1 MEVFRLLLLV
11 FSLSSGVY
19 TVQSIPGSHADVHIV
34 YLGHNNGLSPSLTSE
49 SHLQLLSRVFTKP
62 DEATEA
68 ILYNYSCG
76 FSGFAALL
84 NSTQASTLSETEGV
98 ISVFRSRM
106 LELHTTRSWDF
117 MGLNLHTQMEQSS
130 QMHLK
135 FGGDVIVGILDTG
148 VWPESESFRDDPHY
162 GPIPSS
168 WRGTCVKG
176 DSFDPA
182 TACNRKLIG
191 ARYYLAGIESELG
204 PLNTTGG
211 EEYRSPRD
219 RVGHGTHTAS
229 TAVGSVAPNAS
240 YFGLGRGAAR
250 GGAPRARLAVY
261 KVCWYKDLTGRCSDA
276 DILAAFDDAL
286 CDGVHVVSASLG
298 SSPPLMPLF
307 ATSTEIGAF
316 HAMQRGVVTVFSAGN
331 DGPDASMVQNV
342 SPWGLTVAASTI
354 DRRFP
359 TVITLGNNAT
369 VVGESFLA
377 NGMMKKQLVE
387 SSSVF
392 SDGTCTFDQLI
403 NRTAASGKIVLCFGT
418 AGPVSSEGAALAVYA
433 GNGDGVI
440 FADTISRKSSQDNFW
455 PTVHVDL
462 HQGTQ
467 ILYYIRASRK
477 ATVHV
482 SSSKTVVGKTPAP
495 VVAYF
500 SSRGPSSIS
509 PHILKPDVTAPGV
522 NILAAWPP
530 KSSPTVLP
538 LDKRSTDWN
547 FDSGT
552 SMSCPHVSGIAALI
566 KSVHPTWSPAAV
578 KSALMTTAYMD
589 DDTSDVMLAG
599 GTLKAADAFDVGAG
613 HVDPLRALDP
623 GLVYD
628 VGARDHVLFL
638 CALGYTAEQIRQL
651 VLPGSSLDTSCPGG
665 GGGAAHA
672 ADLNYP
678 AIVLPDL
685 SAPVTVKRT
694 VTNVGPNRGAV
705 YRAAVASP
713 QGARAE
719 VWPREL
725 AFSPYHGDTASYYVS
740 VAPAKPSRGRFDF
753 GEIVWSDGFHRV
765 RTPLVVRVTNLPDD
779 GVRAAAA
786 AAKGDHDSRG
796 ATDDL
801 QAAF

>member
-1 MEVFRLLLLV
+1 MEVFLLLLV
-11 FSLSSGVY
+11 VFSLSFAVY
-19 TVQSIPGSHADVHIV
+19 PIQSTTGSHTDVHIV
-34 YLGHNNGLSPSLTSE
+34 YLGHNNGLSPSLTSR

-62 DEATEA
+62 DEARQA
-68 ILYNYSCG
+68 ILYSYSCG

-84 NSTQASTLSETEGV
+84 NSTQACTLSETEGV
-98 ISVFRSRM
+98 ISVFRSRT

-117 MGLNLHTQMEQSS
+117 MGLNLHMQMEQSS
-130 QMHLK
+130 QMHFK
-135 FGGDVIVGILDTG
+135 FGDDIIVGVLDTG

-204 PLNTTGG
+204 PLNTSDGA
-211 EEYRSPRD
+211 EYRSPRD

-229 TAVGSVAPNAS
+229 TAVGSMVPNAS

-250 GGAPRARLAVY
+250 GGAPMARLAVY

-359 TVITLGNNAT
+359 TVITLGNNASI
-369 VVGESFLA
+369 VGESFLVKD
-377 NGMMKKQLVE
+377 MKKRLVE

-392 SDGTCTFDQLI
+392 TDGTCAFEQLI
-403 NRTAASGKIVLCFGT
+403 NRTAASGKIVLCFATMGM
-418 AGPVSSEGAALAVYA
+418 VSSEGAALAVYA

-440 FADTISRKSSQDNFW
+440 FADTISRKASQDNFW

-477 ATVHV
+477 ATVHI
-482 SSSKTVVGKTPAP
+482 SPSKTVVGKTPAP
-495 VVAYF
+495 TVAHF
-500 SSRGPSSIS
+500 SSRGPSSIT
-509 PHILKPDVTAPGV
+509 PNILKPDVTAPGV

-538 LDKRSTDWN
+538 LDKRSTNWN

-578 KSALMTTAYMD
+578 KSALMTTAYMY

-628 VGARDHVLFL
+628 AGARDHVLFL
-638 CALGYTAEQIRQL
+638 CSLGYTAVQIRQM

-665 GGGAAHA
+665 GAPHA

-685 SAPVTVKRT
+685 SAPVIVKRT
-694 VTNVGPNRGAV
+694 VTNVGANRGAV
-705 YRAAVASP
+705 YRGAVVSP

-719 VWPREL
+719 VWPPEL
-725 AFSPYHGDTASYYVS
+725 AFSPYHGDKASYYVS
-740 VAPAKPSRGRFDF
+740 VTPAKPSRGRFDF

-779 GVRAAAA
+779 GVRAAAT
-786 AAKGDHDSRG
+786 GDHGSHG
-796 ATDDL
+796 ATDYL
-801 QAAF
+801 QAAA

>member
-1 MEVFRLLLLV
+1 M
-11 FSLSSGVY
+11 
-19 TVQSIPGSHADVHIV
+19 
-34 YLGHNNGLSPSLTSE
+34 
-49 SHLQLLSRVFTKP
+49 KP
-62 DEATEA
+62 DEAKQA
-68 ILYNYSCG
+68 ILYSYSCG

-98 ISVFRSRM
+98 ISVFRSRI
-106 LELHTTRSWDF
+106 LEVHTTRSWDF
-117 MGLNLHTQMEQSS
+117 MGLNLHMQMEQSS

-135 FGGDVIVGILDTG
+135 FGDDVIVGVLDTG

-204 PLNTTGG
+204 PLDTSGG
-211 EEYRSPRD
+211 AEYRSPRD

-307 ATSTEIGAF
+307 ATSTEVGAF

-359 TVITLGNNAT
+359 TVITLGNNASI
-369 VVGESFLA
+369 VGESFLVKD
-377 NGMMKKQLVE
+377 MKKRLVE

-392 SDGTCTFDQLI
+392 TDGTCAFEQLI
-403 NRTAASGKIVLCFGT
+403 NRTAATGKIVLCFGT
-418 AGPVSSEGAALAVYA
+418 MGMVSSEGAALAVYA

-440 FADTISRKSSQDNFW
+440 FANTISRKSSQDNFW

-467 ILYYIRASRK
+467 ILYYIRASRN
-477 ATVHV
+477 AMVHI
-482 SSSKTVVGKTPAP
+482 SPSKTVVGKTPAP
-495 VVAYF
+495 TVAYF
-500 SSRGPSSIS
+500 SSRGPSSIT
-509 PHILKPDVTAPGV
+509 PNILKPDVTAPGV

-538 LDKRSTDWN
+538 LDKRSTNWN

-578 KSALMTTAYMD
+578 KSALMTTAYMY

-613 HVDPLRALDP
+613 HVHPLRALDP

-628 VGARDHVLFL
+628 AGARDHVLFL
-638 CALGYTAEQIRQL
+638 CSLGYTAAQIRQM
-651 VLPGSSLDTSCPGG
+651 VLPGSSLDTSCP

-694 VTNVGPNRGAV
+694 VTNVGANRGAV
-705 YRAAVASP
+705 YRATVVSP

-719 VWPREL
+719 VWPPEL
-725 AFSPYHGDTASYYVS
+725 AFSPHHGDTASYYVS
-740 VAPAKPSRGRFDF
+740 VTPAKPSRGRFDF

-786 AAKGDHDSRG
+786 TGDHDSHG
-796 ATDDL
+796 TTDYL
-801 QAAF
+801 QAAA

>member
-1 MEVFRLLLLV
+1 MMGFLG
-11 FSLSSGVY
+11 GVA
-19 TVQSIPGSHADVHIV
+19 VVVAPNPHSHFQVHIV
-34 YLGHNNGLSPSLTSE
+34 YLGHNNGLSPSLTSR
-49 SHLQLLSRVFTKP
+49 SHLQLLSRVFMKP
-62 DEATEA
+62 DEAKQA
-68 ILYNYSCG
+68 ILYSYSCG

-98 ISVFRSRM
+98 ISVFRSRI
-106 LELHTTRSWDF
+106 LEVHTTRSWDF
-117 MGLNLHTQMEQSS
+117 MGLNLHMQMEQSS

-135 FGGDVIVGILDTG
+135 FGDDVIVGVLDTG

-204 PLNTTGG
+204 PLDTSGG
-211 EEYRSPRD
+211 AEYRSPRD

-307 ATSTEIGAF
+307 ATSTEVGAF

-359 TVITLGNNAT
+359 TVITLGNNASI
-369 VVGESFLA
+369 VGESFLVKD
-377 NGMMKKQLVE
+377 MKKRLVE

-392 SDGTCTFDQLI
+392 TDGTCAFEQLI
-403 NRTAASGKIVLCFGT
+403 NRTAATGKIVLCFGT
-418 AGPVSSEGAALAVYA
+418 MGMVSSEGAALAVYA

-440 FADTISRKSSQDNFW
+440 FANTISRKSSQDNFW

-467 ILYYIRASRK
+467 ILYYIRASRN
-477 ATVHV
+477 AMVHI
-482 SSSKTVVGKTPAP
+482 SPSKTVVGKTPAP
-495 VVAYF
+495 TVAYF
-500 SSRGPSSIS
+500 SSRGPSSIT
-509 PHILKPDVTAPGV
+509 PNILKPDVTAPGV

-538 LDKRSTDWN
+538 LDKRSTNWN

-578 KSALMTTAYMD
+578 KSALMTTAYMY

-613 HVDPLRALDP
+613 HVHPLRALDP

-628 VGARDHVLFL
+628 AGARDHVLFL
-638 CALGYTAEQIRQL
+638 CSLGYTAAQIRQM
-651 VLPGSSLDTSCPGG
+651 VLPGSSLDTSCP

-694 VTNVGPNRGAV
+694 VTNVGANRGAV
-705 YRAAVASP
+705 YRATVVSP

-719 VWPREL
+719 VWPPEL
-725 AFSPYHGDTASYYVS
+725 AFSPHHGDTASYYVS
-740 VAPAKPSRGRFDF
+740 VTPAKPSRGRFDF

-786 AAKGDHDSRG
+786 TGDHDSHG
-796 ATDDL
+796 TTDYL
-801 QAAF
+801 QAAA